1 MRNIKRIISGMLAL
15 AVVIC
20 LFAIPII
27 AVTVIEEGDEP
38 GSGTNEKSDFGYIKK
53 GPTNRIIYW
62 EIGTYNNPYYS
73 LYFHCQGANNQAIP
87 DYKSP
92 ATPDSDEAPWVLWNS
107 KNPDRKYREVYFS
120 PRISKIGAGVCY
132 NNDWL
137 TIIDMENDVKTIR
150 EYAFE
155 GTDIK
160 TVNYNGKESD
170 WEDITIEDHNGSL
183 SSSVAEMEAAGITFN
198 DYCDIRGS
206 HAAQSKWTYEG
217 DETGH
222 WHVCPDCGKKVD
234 ETASHSFGEWKTVE
248 EPTRTES
255 GEKQR
260 TCSTCSYVETEE
272 IPPIATLLG
281 DVNYDGFVTDADAQL
296 VADHITR
303 KSEITDTDALLRADI
318 NEDKKID
325 LNDCVL
331 IIDVWHKAQ

>member
-1 MRNIKRIISGMLAL
+1 MRDIKRIISGMLAL
-15 AVVIC
+15 AVVVC

-27 AVTVIEEGDEP
+27 AVTTDP
-38 GSGTNEKSDFGYIKK
+38 GSGTTESSQTGYIMK

-62 EIGTYNNPYYS
+62 EIRTYENPYYS
-73 LYFHCQGANNQAIP
+73 LYFRGQSANNVAIP

-92 ATPDSDEAPWVLWNS
+92 ATPDAEEIPWMLWNA
-107 KNPDRKYREVYFS
+107 KNPNYKYLAVYFS
-120 PRISKIGAGVCY
+120 TKISKIGAGVCY

-137 TIIDMENDVKTIR
+137 TTIDMEKDVKTIR

-155 GTDIK
+155 GTSIK
-160 TVNYNGKESD
+160 TINYNGKESD
-170 WEDITIEDHNGSL
+170 WENITIEDHNGPL

-198 DYCDIRGS
+198 DCCDIRGS
-206 HAAQSKWTYEG
+206 HAAQSQWTYES

-234 ETASHSFGEWKTVE
+234 KTASHSFGEWKTVK

-272 IPPIATLLG
+272 IPKISVLLG
-281 DVNYDGFVTDADAQL
+281 DVNNDGFVTDTDARL
-296 VADHITR
+296 VADHITK
-303 KSEITDTDALLRADI
+303 KSIITDTDALLRADI
-318 NEDKKID
+318 NEDEKID